1 MIMAGLGVVVVAI
14 AGYWWFTATRGSGEA
29 ERTLRRTCMTDAQA
43 ARLIEYEAERAPG
56 ISREEAARRAVER
69 RRRDN
74 S

>member
-1 MIMAGLGVVVVAI
+1 MIMAGLGVLVVAV
-14 AGYWWFTATRGSGEA
+14 AGYWWFTATRGAGEA

-43 ARLIEYEAERAPG
+43 ARLIDYESGRAPG
-56 ISREEAARRAVER
+56 ISRQEAARRAVER

>member
-1 MIMAGLGVVVVAI
+1 MIMAGLGVLVVAV
-14 AGYWWFTATRGSGEA
+14 AGYWWFTATRGANET

-43 ARLIEYEAERAPG
+43 ARLIDYESERAPG
-56 ISREEAARRAVER
+56 ISRQEAARRAVER